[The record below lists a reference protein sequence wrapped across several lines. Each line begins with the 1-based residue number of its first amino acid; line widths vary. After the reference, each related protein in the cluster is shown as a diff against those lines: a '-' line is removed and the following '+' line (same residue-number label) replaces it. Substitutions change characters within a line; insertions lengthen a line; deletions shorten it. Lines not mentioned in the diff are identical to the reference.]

1 MTRILRSALLAAVL
15 AGAGLVAAHPA
26 RADGWH
32 GWHRGDD
39 RGDGWR
45 GDGWRGDGWRGGWR
59 GREGD
64 DDGGWGVVVAPRAYY
79 PPPPVYYAPP
89 PPPPPPV
96 FFTPGISVGIG
107 FR

>member
-1 MTRILRSALLAAVL
+1 MTRIFRTALLAATL
-15 AGAGLVAAHPA
+15 AGAGLIAAHPA

-39 RGDGWR
+39 
-45 GDGWRGDGWRGGWR
+45 WRGGWHHPR
-59 GREGD
+59 WGD
-64 DDGGWGVVVAPRAYY
+64 DDDGWRGGWGVVVAPRAYY
-79 PPPPVYYAPP
+79 PPPPVYYVPP

>member
-1 MTRILRSALLAAVL
+1 MTRILRSALLAAAL
-15 AGAGLVAAHPA
+15 AGAGLIVAHPA

-45 GDGWRGDGWRGGWR
+45 GGWR

-64 DDGGWGVVVAPRAYY
+64 DDGGWRGGWGVEVAPRAYY
-79 PPPPVYYAPP
+79 PPPVYYAPP
-89 PPPPPPV
+89 PPPPPG